1 MGRPDERKTL
11 GRPRCRWKGNIKW
24 TYKHWDGGAWTGSI
38 WPRIRTGGALVTSV
52 MNLWVP

>member
-24 TYKHWDGGAWTGSI
+24 TYKHWDGGAWTASI